1 MAHRVADP
9 SSRDV
14 TDPEES
20 HARVLRITL
29 LGYLGVVLTVT
40 LWPNPPDPGGL
51 GLLEQALRWWS
62 GRGLPGGDLAVV
74 EAVAN
79 VAMFVPLG
87 ILLPAATRIRPVLA
101 VPAGAALSILIEL
114 VQLAFLPHRFA
125 TVQDVLTNTL
135 GAAVGAAL
143 LLAVRRRRARTG
155 ERHPTDPSS
164 GGSGPSIS

>member
-29 LGYLGVVLTVT
+29 LGYLGVVLVVT
-40 LWPNPPDPGGL
+40 LWPDPPDPGGF
-51 GLLEQALRWWS
+51 GWLEQALRWWS
-62 GRGLPGGDLAVV
+62 GRGLPGDIAVV

-87 ILLPAATRIRPVLA
+87 VLLPAATRIGPGRA
-101 VPAGAALSILIEL
+101 VPVGAALSILIEL
-114 VQLAFLPHRFA
+114 VQLAFLPHRVA
-125 TVQDVLTNTL
+125 TVGDVLMNTV

-143 LLAVRRRRARTG
+143 LVAVRRRRARDAK
-155 ERHPTDPSS
+155 RHLLDPSS
-164 GGSGPSIS
+164 RGPTSSIS

>member
-20 HARVLRITL
+20 HGHVLRITL
-29 LGYLGVVLTVT
+29 LGYLGMVLVVT
-40 LWPNPPDPGGL
+40 LWPDPPDPGGL
-51 GLLEQALRWWS
+51 GWLEQGLRWWS
-62 GRGLPGGDLAVV
+62 GRGLPGGDIAVV

-79 VAMFVPLG
+79 VVMFVPLG
-87 ILLPAATRIRPVLA
+87 VLLPAATRLRPVRA
-101 VPAGAALSILIEL
+101 VPVGAALSVLIEL
-114 VQLAFLPHRFA
+114 TQLAFLPHRVA
-125 TVQDVLTNTL
+125 TVGDVLMNTL

-143 LLAVRRRRARTG
+143 LVAGRRRRARAA

-164 GGSGPSIS
+164 RGSTQSIS

>member
-9 SSRDV
+9 SSPDV
-14 TDPEES
+14 TDPAES

-29 LGYLGVVLTVT
+29 LGYLGVVLVVT
-40 LWPNPPDPGGL
+40 LWPNPPDPAGL
-51 GLLEQALRWWS
+51 GWLEQALRWWT
-62 GRGLPGGDLAVV
+62 GRGLPGGDIAVV

-87 ILLPAATRIRPVLA
+87 MLLPAATRIGPVRA
-101 VPAGAALSILIEL
+101 VAVGAGLSILIEL

-125 TVQDVLTNTL
+125 TVQDVLMNAL

-164 GGSGPSIS
+164 RGSAPSIS